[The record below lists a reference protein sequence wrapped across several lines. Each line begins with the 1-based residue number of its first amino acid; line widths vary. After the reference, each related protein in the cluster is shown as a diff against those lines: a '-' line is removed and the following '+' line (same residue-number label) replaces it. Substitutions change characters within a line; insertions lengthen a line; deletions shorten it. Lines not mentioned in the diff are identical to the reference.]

1 MTPRSF
7 ASLAAVGLVGYE
19 DLPLS
24 QLSAGQQRRVALTR
38 LWLTDAPLWILD
50 EPFTA
55 LDATAMETLTRR
67 LEQLHLLLV
76 HVDDDFRRRG
86 ICQAHARQCGNQN
99 ARPNK
104 GAQRNPAH

>member
-1 MTPRSF
+1 MKTCVSSF
-7 ASLAAVGLVGYE
+7 RPAAFSSGKAPSPPSAPAGYE

-55 LDATAMETLTRR
+55 LDATAMET
-67 LEQLHLLLV
+67 
-76 HVDDDFRRRG
+76 
-86 ICQAHARQCGNQN
+86 
-99 ARPNK
+99 
-104 GAQRNPAH
+104 